1 MQTKK
6 IFAAIVSFALSIAGA
21 ALAAGKLLDGDMV
34 SVFWLVEF
42 ILGLWVTAVYL
53 HGKGTH
59 DHYWKLLDVL
69 FFVVGL
75 GLSLFYARYRMPGLL
90 LLLGF
95 PFRQMLG
102 RDAAAEQAEQAEKK
116 SRFDEHIKR

>member
-6 IFAAIVSFALSIAGA
+6 IFAAILSFALSIAGA
-21 ALAAGKLLDGDMV
+21 ALAAGRLLRGDMG

-42 ILGLWVTAVYL
+42 ILGLWVTAVHL

-59 DHYWKLLDVL
+59 EPYWNLLDVL
-69 FFVVGL
+69 LFVAGL
-75 GLSLFYARYRMPGLL
+75 GLSLFYARYRLLGLL

-102 RDAAAEQAEQAEKK
+102 RDTAAEESEQAEKK
-116 SRFDEHIKR
+116 SRFEEHIKR